1 MQSAIEQ
8 FRPQLER
15 LDWSKGLTKDQIMQQ
30 VGSLPM
36 GMMDRIPSNKT
47 FYSFNDFWREM
58 QSMSTGF
65 GQGTRPTEGGQMG
78 RQ

>member
-1 MQSAIEQ
+1 LEDSAVQSAIEQ

-36 GMMDRIPSNKT
+36 GMLDRIPGNKT
-47 FYSFNDFWREM
+47 FYSFNDFWREL
-58 QSMSTGF
+58 QSMSMGF
-65 GQGTRPTEGGQMG
+65 GGGQTG
-78 RQ
+78 RE

>member
-36 GMMDRIPSNKT
+36 GFLDRIPANKT

-65 GQGTRPTEGGQMG
+65 GGGQTG